1 MGSTLTMA
9 LVVGD
14 RAVVANVG
22 DSRTYLFRDGKL
34 QRISK
39 DHSLVMR
46 LVELGHLREDEIYSH
61 PQRNAVLRSL
71 GDRAEPEIDLF
82 QVRLRPGDA
91 LLLCSDGQ
99 WEMTRDPVMERIITE
114 EADPQQ
120 ACKML
125 VEAANQAGGED
136 NIAVILVR
144 LSL

>member
-1 MGSTLTMA
+1 
-9 LVVGD
+9 
-14 RAVVANVG
+14 
-22 DSRTYLFRDGKL
+22 
-34 QRISK
+34 
-39 DHSLVMR
+39 MR
-46 LVELGHLREDEIYSH
+46 LVELGHLQEADIYTH

-71 GDRAEPEIDLF
+71 GDRKELQVDLF
-82 QVRLRPGDA
+82 SLRLRPGDA

-99 WEMTRDPVMERIITE
+99 WEMTRDPLMERIIAE

-120 ACKML
+120 ASKAL

>member
-1 MGSTLTMA
+1 
-9 LVVGD
+9 
-14 RAVVANVG
+14 
-22 DSRTYLFRDGKL
+22 
-34 QRISK
+34 
-39 DHSLVMR
+39 MR
-46 LVELGHLREDEIYSH
+46 LVELGHLQEDDIYTH

-71 GDRAEPEIDLF
+71 GDRKEPQADLF
-82 QVRLRPGDA
+82 SLRLRPGDA

-99 WEMTRDPVMERIITE
+99 WEMTRDPLMERIIAE

-120 ACKML
+120 ASKML